1 MGEGGGADFQP
12 AWIFACVGNF
22 FLNCESIFFVFLFAI
37 SLALL
42 SIRCPCQYLQFKI
55 SLSILVATSFSLLW
69 VIMNVRAPVDSGASS
84 SWEKQFF
91 SEKNSNLDNTN
102 YSNRLNCLLCSYL
115 YSRGGERKQE
125 DRGYFR
131 IYYKGGGGISFSLHR
146 KK

>member
-1 MGEGGGADFQP
+1 
-12 AWIFACVGNF
+12 
-22 FLNCESIFFVFLFAI
+22 
-37 SLALL
+37 L